1 MADDYRL
8 HEVFDGLQKYM
19 DDDVFDSFKTR
30 EFFNYNPDMRI
41 AVLSG
46 WDRLM
51 EYETKP
57 SRTTAQLINKKRELD
72 DLHLLLRK
80 AGR

>member
-1 MADDYRL
+1 MTDDYRL
-8 HEVFDGLQKYM
+8 HEIFGGLQKYM
-19 DDDVFDSFKTR
+19 DDDVFDSFKEK
-30 EFFNYNPDMRI
+30 EFFHYNSDMRI

-51 EYETKP
+51 ERETQP
-57 SRTTAQLINKKRELD
+57 TRATAELINKKRELD
-72 DLHLLLRK
+72 DLHFLLKK